1 MPPVIS
7 CPNYIF
13 FCLVFP
19 VPNVMCQI
27 LGEPLKCNYYKLSFL
42 NLRSCDWRRRR
53 RRRPWLGKLCLS
65 LNGRRDGINH
75 IHTHTTRTCIRSYT
89 HLEGPHI
96 SLSLSLSLSRTH
108 TPSHTHTLPL
118 SLWLPLS
125 LFHTYKHLHRD
136 RCLNRKVIVCWKV

>member
-53 RRRPWLGKLCLS
+53 RRPWLGKLCLS

-89 HLEGPHI
+89 HLEGPYI
-96 SLSLSLSLSRTH
+96 SLSLSLAHTH
-108 TPSHTHTLPL
+108 PHTHTLPL
-118 SLWLPLS
+118 SLTPSLS
-125 LFHTYKHLHRD
+125 FTRTSTCIGTDAWTERLSFVGKFKGEMGR
-136 RCLNRKVIVCWKV
+136 